1 MQAGGVRKTPPLH
14 SLSVIMTIPYLRPG
28 EQAVLYDGMCKLC
41 NGWVA
46 FLLRHQLDR
55 RVRFATVQ
63 SEEGKTLLR
72 HVRMPVDDI
81 RTIVLIGE
89 SGHWLRAQAICR
101 VMKSL
106 HSRWRIFALLRYFP
120 DPVSNAIYNLIA
132 RNRYRL
138 FGRYDDVKHLSPDFP
153 ERFIAR

>member
-1 MQAGGVRKTPPLH
+1 MQAGGVRRMPPLYP
-14 SLSVIMTIPYLRPG
+14 VGAYMTIPYLRPG
-28 EQAVLYDGMCKLC
+28 EQVVLYDGVCKLC

-46 FLLRHQLDR
+46 FLLRHRLDR

-72 HVRMPVDDI
+72 HVNMPVDDI

-89 SGHWLRAQAICR
+89 NGHWLRAQAICR
-101 VMKSL
+101 VMKRL
-106 HSRWRIFALLRYFP
+106 HSGWRIFALLRYFP
-120 DPVSNAIYNLIA
+120 DAVSNAIYNLIA

-138 FGRYDDVKHLSPDFP
+138 FGRYGDVRQLSPDFP
-153 ERFIAR
+153 ERFMAR